1 MALQGKHILVGISG
15 GIAAYKIPELIR
27 GLVKAGAEV
36 RVATTR
42 HALEFVTELTLQTVS
57 GHPVYSDVFAA
68 INAHATEHISLPEW
82 CDAMI
87 VAPATANVVAKMAAG
102 IADDALTTTICSCVA
117 RKPILIAPAMND
129 KMWENPATQHAVETI
144 RSWQNVR
151 VIEPAEGPLAC
162 GVVGKGRMP
171 EAEELQEALEYVLT
185 PPTLAGQRIL
195 ITAGGT
201 QEPIDP
207 VRFISN
213 YSTGK
218 MGVALAQ
225 VCARRGAEVTMVCG
239 SMSVTPRNPF
249 GAIHRIDALSAQE
262 MYEACIAQWPRMN
275 SAILCAAVADF
286 TPCEKAENKIKKGD
300 RSLVNGDRSLVIGGK
315 PSSAEATPPVNR
327 EDAPGDRSLVI
338 SDRSLVNGGKPSSAE
353 ATPPVS
359 REDAPGEWSLSLK
372 ETADI
377 AKALGQSKRP
387 DQKLIGFALETQ
399 HEIENALHKMER
411 KNLDAIVLNSLRDKG
426 AGFGVDTN
434 RVTIIRADGNSLE
447 LPLLSKAEAANEII
461 RYSFLLEE
469 AE

>member
-1 MALQGKHILVGISG
+1 MALEGKHILVGISG

-129 KMWENPATQHAVETI
+129 KMWENPATQHAIETI

-171 EAEELQEALEYVLT
+171 EAEELQEALEYALT
-185 PPTLAGQRIL
+185 PRTLTGQRIL

-225 VCARRGAEVTMVCG
+225 ACARRGAEVTMVCG
-239 SMSVTPRNPF
+239 SMSVTLRNPF
-249 GAIHRIDALSAQE
+249 GAIHRIDALSAQD

-300 RSLVNGDRSLVIGGK
+300 WLLVNGEWSLVN
-315 PSSAEATPPVNR
+315 
-327 EDAPGDRSLVI
+327 
-338 SDRSLVNGGKPSSAE
+338 
-353 ATPPVS
+353 
-359 REDAPGEWSLSLK
+359 GEWSLSLK

-399 HEIENALHKMER
+399 HEKENALHKMER

-447 LPLLSKAEAANEII
+447 LPLLSKEEAANEII

>member
-171 EAEELQEALEYVLT
+171 EAEELQEALEYALT
-185 PPTLAGQRIL
+185 PRTLAGQRIL

-300 RSLVNGDRSLVIGGK
+300 RSLVIG
-315 PSSAEATPPVNR
+315 
-327 EDAPGDRSLVI
+327 
-338 SDRSLVNGGKPSSAE
+338 DRSLVNGGKPSSAE

-387 DQKLIGFALETQ
+387 NQKLIGFALETQ

>member
-57 GHPVYSDVFAA
+57 GHPVYFDVFAA

-171 EAEELQEALEYVLT
+171 EAEELQEALEYALT
-185 PPTLAGQRIL
+185 PRTLAGQRIL

-300 RSLVNGDRSLVIGGK
+300 RSLVIGDRSLVNGDRSLVNGGK

-327 EDAPGDRSLVI
+327 EDAPGEW
-338 SDRSLVNGGKPSSAE
+338 SLVNGGKPSSAE